1 VTKEQRKQPFQKL
14 YIDSEGVKRGYY
26 VYLHKDRATGKV
38 FYVGK
43 GSGKRAYDTDS
54 RSEKWCEMVK
64 SFSEGWDVEIV
75 DQDMS
80 ELEAFEL
87 EAELVD
93 KYREA
98 EADGKGIANVG
109 SGGETT
115 LSSRLSFSFDDH
127 GWSKAYSNARVFKE
141 FQRNKEEALASDFDK
156 ALKPI
161 CDEIE
166 LFKEEVEE
174 SANDKVQDH
183 AEDLDFYASN
193 LRDEISEFLCRRLSW
208 KDLALFVEEM
218 IEDVE
223 STLEDMPS
231 SIGKVRTLCEQLL
244 AIAVSFLNGIDSG
257 NRKKAEEE
265 ADRLAKQ
272 DFGIEGQST
281 E

>member
-1 VTKEQRKQPFQKL
+1 MTREKRRQPCKNL

-26 VYLHKDRATGKV
+26 VYLHKDRATGNV

-43 GSGKRAYDTDS
+43 GSGSRAYDTNS
-54 RSEKWCEMVK
+54 RSQRWWEMVK

-80 ELEAFEL
+80 ELEAFDL

-93 KYREA
+93 RYHEA

-127 GWSKAYSNARVFKE
+127 GWSKAYSNSRVFKE
-141 FQRNKEEALASDFDK
+141 FPRDKEEALAKDFDK

-161 CDEIE
+161 CGEIE

-174 SANDKVQDH
+174 SANDKVQEH
-183 AEDLDFYASN
+183 VEDLDFFASN
-193 LRDEISEFLCRRLSW
+193 LRDEISEFLRRRLSW

-223 STLEDMPS
+223 SSLEDMPS
-231 SIGKVRTLCEQLL
+231 SNGKARTLCKRLL
-244 AIAVSFLNGIDSG
+244 AIAVSFLNVIDSG
-257 NRKKAEEE
+257 NRKKVEEE
-265 ADRLAKQ
+265 ADRLAHQ
-272 DFGIEGQST
+272 DGGTEVQSS